1 MTVVHL
7 SQTNAMENDRTM
19 LPFSS
24 PTTICVVGPTQ
35 AGKSMFTKRL
45 IENANV
51 MFVEPP
57 EKILYAY
64 SEYQPLFDDM
74 QEQSNLIFHE
84 GLPDKQKIE
93 EFTENGKHSLIIL
106 DDLISKIVQSE
117 ELLHLFSVTSH
128 HRKASVVLISQSLYP
143 PGKYAKSIS
152 LNCANFVLF
161 RNPRD
166 MRQLITFASQ
176 ILPGMTQYF
185 MDSYLKA
192 TKERYSYMLADLS
205 PHREDRQYMLRTGIV
220 PGDTCVVYRPI

>member
-1 MTVVHL
+1 MANE
-7 SQTNAMENDRTM
+7 QTL

-24 PTTICVVGPTQ
+24 PTTIYIAGPTQ
-35 AGKSMFTKRL
+35 AGKSVFTKRL

-51 MFVEPP
+51 MFTKPP

-74 QEQSNLIFHE
+74 QASNVIFHE

-93 EFTENGKHSLIIL
+93 EFTQNTKHTLIVL
-106 DDLISKIVQSE
+106 DDLISKIVHSE
-117 ELLHLFSVTSH
+117 ELLHLFAVTSH
-128 HRKASVVLISQSLYP
+128 HKMASVVLISQSLYP

-166 MRQLITFASQ
+166 MRQLTTFASQ
-176 ILPGMTQYF
+176 ILPGMTRYF
-185 MDSYLKA
+185 MSSFLLA
-192 TKERYSYMLADLS
+192 TRRRYSYMLVDLS
-205 PHREDRQYMLRTGIV
+205 THREDRQYMLRTGIF

>member
-1 MTVVHL
+1 MDNEKTL
-7 SQTNAMENDRTM
+7 
-19 LPFSS
+19 LPFGS
-24 PTTICVVGPTQ
+24 PTTISVVGPTQ
-35 AGKSMFTKRL
+35 AGKSVFTKRL
-45 IENANV
+45 IENADS
-51 MFVEPP
+51 MFTKPP

-74 QEQSNLIFHE
+74 QGIPNIIFHE

-93 EFTENGKHSLIIL
+93 EFTQNTKHTLIIL

-117 ELLHLFSVTSH
+117 DLLHLFAVTSH
-128 HRKASVVLISQSLYP
+128 HKMASVVLLSQSLYP

-176 ILPGMTQYF
+176 ILPGMTKYF

-192 TKERYSYMLADLS
+192 TQQRYSYLLVDLS
-205 PHREDRQYMLRTGIV
+205 PHREDRQFMLRSKIF
-220 PGDTCVVYRPI
+220 PDDDTCVVYRPI